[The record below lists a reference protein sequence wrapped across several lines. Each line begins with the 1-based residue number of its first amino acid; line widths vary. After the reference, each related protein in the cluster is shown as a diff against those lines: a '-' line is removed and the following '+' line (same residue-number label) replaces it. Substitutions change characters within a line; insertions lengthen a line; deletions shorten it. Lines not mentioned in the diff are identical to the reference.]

1 MKKFG
6 FKSSDVKG
14 GCIVSLD
21 RNLKTVKYILNM
33 LRFKVNSKYSSQK

>member
-21 RNLKTVKYILNM
+21 RNLKTVKYIKL
-33 LRFKVNSKYSSQK
+33 SKHVLKL